1 MIGEQCGTARVIT
14 VQVFIQC
21 DTHEHRALR
30 VSHDSAREIEDVSQP
45 VRTAGSDEQHE
56 IPLRVEGCELRLVCV
71 VASQRPLDRFHIEP
85 RADTLRPFGAA
96 TIVFGLSQ
104 NFWLSLAMLVL
115 IGASDNI
122 SVIIR
127 QTLVQSLTPDAMRGR
142 VSAVNQVFIG
152 ASNELGGLESG
163 VTAKLFGPVLSVV
176 AGGLGTLLVVAGVAG
191 IWPQIRQLGSLREP
205 GE

>member
-1 MIGEQCGTARVIT
+1 MA
-14 VQVFIQC
+14 VFQA
-21 DTHEHRALR
+21 HRSPMTRAG
-30 VSHDSAREIEDVSQP
+30 
-45 VRTAGSDEQHE
+45 RTLLLS
-56 IPLRVEGCELRLVCV
+56 
-71 VASQRPLDRFHIEP
+71 VA
-85 RADTLRPFGAA
+85 T

-176 AGGLGTLLVVAGVAG
+176 AGGFGTLLVVAGVAG
-191 IWPQIRQLGSLREP
+191 KWPQIRQLGSLRELRP
-205 GE
+205 ATESLSKPDVA